1 MSSISAWILSIAGI
15 ICLSILVELI
25 MPDGNMSKYIK
36 TIFSFVIIFVIISPV
51 PKLLN
56 KELNINSI
64 FQYED
69 VELQKDYLYQINIY
83 KLEEIQNCI
92 EDEILKS
99 GYEEVNISISADVFQ
114 EKLEFNAVYVD
125 LSNLVIS
132 QNAMHKNIVDIQKDI
147 KTIVVEYTNIK
158 EEVIY
163 FEG

>member
-1 MSSISAWILSIAGI
+1 MSSISAWVLSIAGI
-15 ICLSILVELI
+15 ICLSVLVELI

-36 TIFSFVIIFVIISPV
+36 MIFSFVIIFVIISPV

-56 KELNINSI
+56 KELEINSI

-69 VELQKDYLYQINIY
+69 FELQKDYLYQINIY

-92 EDEILKS
+92 EDDILKC
-99 GYEEVNISISADVFQ
+99 GYEEVNVSISADVFQ

-125 LSNLVIS
+125 LSDLVIS
-132 QNAMHKNIVDIQKDI
+132 QNAMHKDIVDIQKDI
-147 KTIVVEYTNIK
+147 KTIVLEYTNIK

-163 FEG
+163 FEK